1 MIMWFYVF
9 LGKKKS
15 NGKPDHRSRKKKN
28 GKRYYLYAPA
38 REPVEQ
44 WREQGMGA
52 TGEMAENNRY

>member
-1 MIMWFYVF
+1 MCFW
-9 LGKKKS
+9 GKKNLKG
-15 NGKPDHRSRKKKN
+15 NRIKEAGKKKN

>member
-1 MIMWFYVF
+1 MCFW
-9 LGKKKS
+9 GKKKS
-15 NGKPDHRSRKKKN
+15 KGKPDQRSRKRKN